1 MKKMFI
7 LMGIAF
13 VIICGVI
20 MTILGCMY
28 INKSNDE
35 AHSYQEI
42 AEAYVTQ
49 EGITYDDCVVV
60 KVYTNEEYD
69 DEYMVIGVYED
80 GEFTNWID
88 VDVSY
93 AENMAF

>member
-1 MKKMFI
+1 MKRMFI

-13 VIICGVI
+13 VVICGII
-20 MTILGCMY
+20 MSILGYNY
-28 INKSNDE
+28 INNSINE
-35 AHSYQEI
+35 GCSYQEI

-49 EGITYDDCVVV
+49 EGIAYDDCIVF
-60 KVYTNEEYD
+60 KVYTNEEND
-69 DEYMVIGVYED
+69 NEYMLIGVYED

-93 AENMAF
+93 AENVAF